1 MVCKVVHKDC
11 RNCISTSRMSERTD
25 HNNTLWISDRSLK
38 SVLAAVRA
46 ERFDFVVSSP
56 LLDFIQELPE
66 NRPSEVVW
74 QTARY
79 VVFDEGFNDGLQRI
93 KVEFTNQ
100 FLPPICDV
108 NLVLPKQHN
117 THKNAVL
124 NSLQCVCSD
133 RVVVSPDQAV
143 NLVVGCRLGVRGV
156 TVSSQSSTG
165 VPVSSQALLIQVNMN
180 R

>member
-1 MVCKVVHKDC
+1 MQ
-11 RNCISTSRMSERTD
+11 
-25 HNNTLWISDRSLK
+25 
-38 SVLAAVRA
+38 
-46 ERFDFVVSSP
+46 RFDFVVSSP

-100 FLPPICDV
+100 FFPPICDV

-117 THKNAVL
+117 TQHNIRMQY
-124 NSLQCVCSD
+124 S
-133 RVVVSPDQAV
+133 
-143 NLVVGCRLGVRGV
+143 NLSNVFAL
-156 TVSSQSSTG
+156 TG
-165 VPVSSQALLIQVNMN
+165 
-180 R
+180 

>member
-1 MVCKVVHKDC
+1 MDQ
-11 RNCISTSRMSERTD
+11 
-25 HNNTLWISDRSLK
+25 WLK

-93 KVEFTNQ
+93 KVEFTNH
-100 FLPPICDV
+100 FLPLFVISTYFCLSNTTLIRMQYS
-108 NLVLPKQHN
+108 NLSNVFAL
-117 THKNAVL
+117 
-124 NSLQCVCSD
+124 
-133 RVVVSPDQAV
+133 
-143 NLVVGCRLGVRGV
+143 
-156 TVSSQSSTG
+156 TG
-165 VPVSSQALLIQVNMN
+165 
-180 R
+180 